1 MQQKAIFQICVNHTR
16 CRRLCGFGVGENE
29 IIVCFDIK
37 FLYTDKHDD
46 SNSTL
51 NCGSKLNVTLIPYPL
66 IKTLTP
72 MFAKHLVV
80 WLLLEK
86 KNFLFE

>member
-51 NCGSKLNVTLIPYPL
+51 NCSSKNECNPNSVSLNKDVNTNVCE
-66 IKTLTP
+66 TFSCVA
-72 MFAKHLVV
+72 FAG
-80 WLLLEK
+80 K
-86 KNFLFE
+86 KKLFI